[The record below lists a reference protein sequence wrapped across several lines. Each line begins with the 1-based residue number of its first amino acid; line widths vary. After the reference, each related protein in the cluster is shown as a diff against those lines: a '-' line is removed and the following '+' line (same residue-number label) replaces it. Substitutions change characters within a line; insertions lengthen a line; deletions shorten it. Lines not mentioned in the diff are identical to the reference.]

1 MNREVLLTI
10 RSLLTTQRVA
20 SLAVLVD
27 GEPEASLLP
36 YALRPDY
43 GAIYVQ
49 ASALARHTRGLRSG
63 AVVGVLVHASD
74 APDED
79 PLQIPRL
86 SVRAVV
92 GVLARDSEQFAA
104 ASALFV
110 GRFPGAAVTLDLAD
124 FNLYELALGRG
135 RYVEGF
141 ARAFNVGADTFE
153 QLAGL

>member
-63 AVVGVLVHASD
+63 AVVGVLVHAPD

-104 ASALFV
+104 GSALFV

-153 QLAGL
+153 QLAVL

>member
-1 MNREVLLTI
+1 MNREVLLAI
-10 RSLLTTQRVA
+10 RSLLTAQRVA

-27 GEPEASLLP
+27 GEAEASLLP

-49 ASALARHTRGLRSG
+49 ASALARHTRGLRPG
-63 AVVGVLVHASD
+63 AVVGVLVHAND

-92 GVLARDSEQFAA
+92 SVLARDSEQFAV

-110 GRFPGAAVTLDLAD
+110 GRFPGAAVTLDLGD

>member
-104 ASALFV
+104 ASAIFV

-153 QLAGL
+153 QLAVL